1 MSRGGRKWSGAFHLR
16 HPVPEQLLSAP
27 NSGSV
32 PLLVKQALSAFSLLC
47 CLSSPPL
54 PSLSLHSSC
63 SPPLASILFLFSSFL
78 LFLLPCCLC
87 LLSSIHLTH
96 KGSWA
101 SGREL
106 KSSEK
111 RLLSTAGHMKP
122 VPESSRLDKGST
134 PQSGKK

>member
-1 MSRGGRKWSGAFHLR
+1 MVENG
-16 HPVPEQLLSAP
+16 PVPSILDILS
-27 NSGSV
+27 
-32 PLLVKQALSAFSLLC
+32 
-47 CLSSPPL
+47 LSSFFQLQTQGQFPYWSSRHRL
-54 PSLSLHSSC
+54 PFPSSAVSLFLPFPLSLHLSC
-63 SPPLASILFLFSSFL
+63 SPPLASILFLFFSFL

-111 RLLSTAGHMKP
+111 RLFSTAGHMKP